1 MRKCIKGNWSPF
13 QEAVWFTGDA
23 INNFLCVLPLMEGGW
38 SKGCGGWKG
47 DTEMTHY
54 YTAIP
59 RSTSERQFCKL
70 IIICSSAYWKAVRL
84 SLCITNRGRNWLACT
99 ACHWQKMNYQYII
112 DPTFSIR
119 QNRRKKTSHRKQLTA
134 RQPHTTPWCITGETC
149 FGTLGEAA
157 ISEVDW
163 QPSHRPTWLHINST
177 RRREEKWACWQATY

>member
-38 SKGCGGWKG
+38 SKGCEGWKG

-54 YTAIP
+54 YRGIP

-84 SLCITNRGRNWLACT
+84 SLCITNRDRNWLAHT
-99 ACHWQKMNYQYII
+99 VCHWQKMNYQYII
-112 DPTFSIR
+112 DPTFSVC
-119 QNRRKKTSHRKQLTA
+119 QNRRKKTSHRNGAQLSN
-134 RQPHTTPWCITGETC
+134 HTRHRDASRGETC

-157 ISEVDW
+157 VSEVDW
-163 QPSHRPTWLHINST
+163 QPSHRPTWLHINSA